1 MVKTSMLPKMTSV
14 L

>member
-1 MVKTSMLPKMTSV
+1 MVKTSILPKMTSV